1 MTSFFKYNL
10 RYPCEAIL
18 LMVLFGVFRI
28 MPVDVASYIGGF
40 LGRSLGPLLPT
51 SRRAKRNL
59 ELVYPVKSERQR
71 AGIVRDMWDN
81 LGRSAT
87 EFPHLR
93 KMSRRDGP
101 NVELVGAE
109 QILELAANRTPAI
122 LVGAHMANWELMSV
136 FLSRAGLDLTSVA
149 RVMNNKLSQV
159 IIEHTRNSFGGG
171 RIDKNKRG
179 TRQAIATLRR
189 GGMLGI
195 LFDQKFN
202 NGIIARLMGHDAMTA
217 PGPAVLSM
225 QFDCP
230 VIPVRIERIHGTKF
244 RISCY
249 PAVEAP
255 RTDDKDQD
263 VQVLTQRL
271 NDVLEQWIRER
282 PGQWLWL
289 HRRWPDAVYGPVAA
303 RHAHEST
310 A

>member
-1 MTSFFKYNL
+1 M
-10 RYPCEAIL
+10 
-18 LMVLFGVFRI
+18 
-28 MPVDVASYIGGF
+28 
-40 LGRSLGPLLPT
+40 
-51 SRRAKRNL
+51 
-59 ELVYPVKSERQR
+59 
-71 AGIVRDMWDN
+71 
-81 LGRSAT
+81 
-87 EFPHLR
+87 
-93 KMSRRDGP
+93 
-101 NVELVGAE
+101 
-109 QILELAANRTPAI
+109 
-122 LVGAHMANWELMSV
+122 

-159 IIEHTRNSFGGG
+159 IIEHTRNSFGGA

-271 NDVLEQWIRER
+271 KRCAGAMDPGTTGTVALAPPALAGCRLWPGRGSAR
-282 PGQWLWL
+282 PRI
-289 HRRWPDAVYGPVAA
+289 HRLMPEV
-303 RHAHEST
+303 
-310 A
+310 